1 MIENV
6 EQQKKNEEVV
16 SFAISIFKVSQDW
29 YFGKHTIELTSL
41 AQSPNSLIKDEKGG
55 EFQGRV
61 VLEFRVERLE
71 GESVSRCNVMD
82 GWSPWIENINKGKL
96 QTISYCQSHHDWIIC
111 SLFRYRY
118 IMKSCYQHRRAVFL
132 EEVLTEISIHTH
144 EQLVLL
150 LNL

>member
-16 SFAISIFKVSQDW
+16 SLAISIFKVSQDW

-41 AQSPNSLIKDEKGG
+41 AQSPNSRIKDEKGG

-82 GWSPWIENINKGKL
+82 GWSPELKTSIKGNCKQYHITNLLCIMIEL
-96 QTISYCQSHHDWIIC
+96 DVLCFDISWNPVIDSNTNV
-111 SLFRYRY
+111 S
-118 IMKSCYQHRRAVFL
+118 
-132 EEVLTEISIHTH
+132 
-144 EQLVLL
+144 
-150 LNL
+150 